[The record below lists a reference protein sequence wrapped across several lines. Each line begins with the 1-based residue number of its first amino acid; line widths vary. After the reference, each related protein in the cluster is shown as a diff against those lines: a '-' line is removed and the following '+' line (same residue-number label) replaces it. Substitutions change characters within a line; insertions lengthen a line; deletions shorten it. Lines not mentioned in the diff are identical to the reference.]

1 MQTEQ
6 VKVIKEIQ
14 ASETVTLNPQNIFNE
29 TVTFSLLF
37 LFSLHYS
44 VKECFEEKET
54 REKKLCMV
62 WIYNPSHPSKCFSV
76 PI

>member
-37 LFSLHYS
+37 LFFSLHYS

-54 REKKLCMV
+54 REKKLCMD
-62 WIYNPSHPSKCFSV
+62 I
-76 PI
+76 

>member
-37 LFSLHYS
+37 LF
-44 VKECFEEKET
+44 F
-54 REKKLCMV
+54 
-62 WIYNPSHPSKCFSV
+62 FS
-76 PI
+76 PL

>member
-37 LFSLHYS
+37 LFLFFSLHYS

-54 REKKLCMV
+54 REKKLCMD
-62 WIYNPSHPSKCFSV
+62 I
-76 PI
+76 